1 MKKSFF
7 AVMIV
12 LFAVILAL
20 GTAPAHAAS
29 DKPIDLKFSLF
40 LPPNHRIIQN
50 VYNPWI
56 KQIEERTKGKVK
68 ITIYPGG
75 ALGAAK
81 DQYDLV
87 LRGIADMTTHILA
100 YTPGR
105 FPLTDVMNMPL
116 HVPSAKVGA
125 HVVWELYE
133 KYLNREFQNVK
144 VLMISAHEPG
154 QLLMSSKTPVVSI
167 NDLKGMKIKASWPS
181 QIAMLKAFGGTA
193 LTLSVPETYDA
204 MQKGMADGAWVGLS
218 SLVDFKMIDVTK
230 SQTLANSTCALS
242 AMVMNIDTWKKLP
255 ADVQKVFDELSGES
269 LSIAQAT
276 EFDNTAREALE
287 LAKSKGQKIY
297 ELSPA
302 DRKLY
307 GEKAQP
313 VIDAWVAEMEKKGL
327 PGKAVYQE
335 ALSLL
340 AKYSK

>member
-1 MKKSFF
+1 MKKCFF

-12 LFAVILAL
+12 FFAAILGL
-20 GTAPAHAAS
+20 GTAPAQAAS

-40 LPPNHRIIQN
+40 LPPTHRIIQN

-56 KQIEERTKGKVK
+56 KQIEERTNGKVK

-125 HVVWELYE
+125 RVVWELYE

-154 QLLMSSKTPVVSI
+154 QLLISNKTPVVSLK
-167 NDLKGMKIKASWPS
+167 DLKGMKIKASWPS
-181 QIAMLKAFGGTA
+181 QIAMLKALGATA

-230 SQTLANSTCALS
+230 SQTLVNSTCALS
-242 AMVMNIDTWKKLP
+242 AMVMNMDTWKKLP
-255 ADVQKVFDELSGES
+255 ADVQKAFDELSGES
-269 LSIAQAT
+269 LSVAQAT

-287 LAKSKGQKIY
+287 LAKAKSQKIY

-313 VIDAWVAEMEKKGL
+313 VIDAWVTEMEKKGL